1 MFWLGDLNYRIQTSP
16 EMTAEQVKAYADAYQ
31 IAALLR
37 HDQLLQEA
45 AKHNIFS
52 GFTEGDINFKP
63 TYKYDPNTDNW
74 DSRCALL
81 FYDTIW

>member
-1 MFWLGDLNYRIQTSP
+1 MMFWLGDLNYRIQTSP
-16 EMTAEQVKAYADAYQ
+16 EMTVEQVKAYADAYQ
-31 IAALLR
+31 IPALLR

-45 AKHNIFS
+45 AKHNVFS

-74 DSRCALL
+74 DSR
-81 FYDTIW
+81 